1 MGQQLQRQKSIPAY
15 MTLFYFATLL
25 VLGSVRVFLWP
36 AVENE
41 EQEELDQVLQ
51 PVCVCSFTSD
61 ALPGALSVPGRVRT
75 SVCNE
80 DTHQLQGSASGRNS
94 FFPCFCELCLPKSPR
109 GQRDPK
115 CSCASKEQLKLQ
127 AEHPRQC
134 TGVFCLLTARK
145 TLSPLVSQWLD
156 KLKDAE
162 GVYHLLSD

>member
-75 SVCNE
+75 CVCVMTLISCRVQPQAGTASFHASV
-80 DTHQLQGSASGRNS
+80 S
-94 FFPCFCELCLPKSPR
+94 FAFQNLHMDRGIPSVAVPPKS
-109 GQRDPK
+109 
-115 CSCASKEQLKLQ
+115 S
-127 AEHPRQC
+127 
-134 TGVFCLLTARK
+134 
-145 TLSPLVSQWLD
+145 
-156 KLKDAE
+156 
-162 GVYHLLSD
+162 